1 MGVSG
6 RGLPLDPHIRLQ
18 LFLDDSVEFVRRLGP
33 LEIRRLLVSLSRVG
47 GLSRDETYALLF
59 HKEMRE
65 YERKRAHFLSVR
77 ESFKLAAEYISLRE
91 ATRAY

>member
-59 HKEMRE
+59 HKEMKE
-65 YERKRAHFLSVR
+65 YERGLSVF
-77 ESFKLAAEYISLRE
+77 EGAAEQFRLAREYIRMRE
-91 ATRAY
+91 AR